1 MYIGGAFV
9 RSESGHTLTT
19 GAEAGGAAAT
29 GAQSQEVICR
39 GSRKDVRDAVKAAL
53 GAQPSWRGKSAYLRG
68 QILYRLAEVMESRRE
83 ELEERLLR
91 GGAEAKAATREVD
104 TAIDRVVT
112 FAGWSDKY
120 QSLLASSNPV
130 VGPHF
135 GFSVPEPVGVVGI
148 VAPSRPSLLGLVG
161 AVCPVVVSGNTAV
174 VLVSEA
180 DPITALTLAECFA
193 TSDFPGGVV
202 NLLTGLGA
210 ELIEP
215 LVRHKG
221 VRALDLWGVEDE
233 RARQLEAFAA
243 DSVKRVTRRIYE
255 EIDWYDAAA
264 SGLGFI
270 EPFLETKT
278 VWHPMGV

>member
-1 MYIGGAFV
+1 MRLSVKKTWKMYIGGAFV
-9 RSESGHTLTT
+9 RSESGHSLTT
-19 GAEAGGAAAT
+19 EAGDT
-29 GAQSQEVICR
+29 ICR
-39 GSRKDVRDAVKAAL
+39 GSRKDVRDAVSAAL
-53 GAQPSWRGKSAYLRG
+53 RAQPSWRGKSAYLRG
-68 QILYRLAEVMESRRE
+68 QILYRLAEVMEARRE
-83 ELEERLLR
+83 ELTQSLLR
-91 GGAEAKAATREVD
+91 SGVEPKAAAREVD
-104 TAIDRVVT
+104 TAIDRAVT

-161 AVCPVVVSGNTAV
+161 AICPVVVSGNAAV

-180 DPITALTLAECFA
+180 DPITALTLAECLA

-202 NLLTGLGA
+202 NLLTGLSA
-210 ELIEP
+210 ELTEP
-215 LVRHKG
+215 LTRHKG

-233 RARQLEAFAA
+233 AARQLEAFAA
-243 DSVKRVTRRIYE
+243 DSVKRVTRRLYE

-264 SGLGFI
+264 GGLGFI
-270 EPFLETKT
+270 EPFLELKT